1 MPWWAVGVTLLQ
13 ASRNQPTNQPT
24 AESSGGTSRLTRAEA
39 GARGPPARE
48 RCSTPP
54 DPDRRDVTRDGKRR
68 CRCAGTP
75 LQISKPTPSRIN
87 TPIPIPNPPT
97 PPNQTDESMD
107 DERKEM
113 DPSPPAAAPPPRR
126 AAAATVS
133 GTPTASRGGSSTGSS
148 CSSNSHPSAPAS
160 TGTPPSA
167 VVPWAARAG
176 DSCYYPGC
184 RKDANCACDICLASI
199 DATRDLVRAP
209 EAASARR
216 FFAGAAAAAARGRRP
231 ALFCRDRGAGAGEGS
246 ELNEPPWTPPMRSTA
261 KSRRAPGQQASGE
274 SGGGASGARGSHDWA
289 LYAATV
295 LGFLL
300 LLWVDTGLVPEAAAR
315 GFGPK
320 LSPEA
325 VARVGAEARLA
336 PGGLEHK
343 LRVLERRVGQLV
355 GGERAANCSSQ
366 DSVWRLHQNDQHV
379 FHWRCTVHKSVA
391 EEVSVWGSPL
401 RTSGLL
407 PATLSARHL
416 TLLSGEITEWS
427 DGKVWPTVR
436 ASNGSSWAYR
446 RQSASAVRLEPET
459 WVLEYQRSALFE
471 GTRLIPAAAE
481 LLASRCS
488 TMARRARR
496 RLQAKRRLFGGA
508 QANPT

>member
-1 MPWWAVGVTLLQ
+1 
-13 ASRNQPTNQPT
+13 
-24 AESSGGTSRLTRAEA
+24 
-39 GARGPPARE
+39 
-48 RCSTPP
+48 
-54 DPDRRDVTRDGKRR
+54 
-68 CRCAGTP
+68 
-75 LQISKPTPSRIN
+75 
-87 TPIPIPNPPT
+87 
-97 PPNQTDESMD
+97 MD
-107 DERKEM
+107 DEM
-113 DPSPPAAAPPPRR
+113 DPSPPAAARR
-126 AAAATVS
+126 AAAAPAVS
-133 GTPTASRGGSSTGSS
+133 GTPTASRGSSTSSS
-148 CSSNSHPSAPAS
+148 CSSNTQPSVP

-167 VVPWAARAG
+167 VVPWAAAARAAG

-184 RKDANCACDICLASI
+184 RKDANCNCEMCLASI

-216 FFAGAAAAAARGRRP
+216 FFAGAARGRRP
-231 ALFCRDRGAGAGEGS
+231 ALFCRDPGGAGEGS

-261 KSRRAPGQQASGE
+261 KSRRATGE
-274 SGGGASGARGSHDWA
+274 AAAAAAAARGGGEKGGARGSHDWA
-289 LYAATV
+289 LYAVTV

-325 VARVGAEARLA
+325 VAMVGAEARLA

-355 GGERAANCSSQ
+355 GAERAANCSSQ
-366 DSVWRLHQNDQHV
+366 DAVWRLHQNDQHV
-379 FHWRCTVHKSVA
+379 FHWRCTVYKSVA

-407 PATLSARHL
+407 PTALSTRHL

-427 DGKVWPTVR
+427 DGRLWPTVR

-446 RQSASAVRLEPET
+446 RRSAAAVRLEPET

-471 GTRLIPAAAE
+471 GTRLLPAAAE

-496 RLQAKRRLFGGA
+496 RLQAKRRFFGGV

>member
-1 MPWWAVGVTLLQ
+1 MPL
-13 ASRNQPTNQPT
+13 R
-24 AESSGGTSRLTRAEA
+24 R
-39 GARGPPARE
+39 PAAFKFR
-48 RCSTPP
+48 TP
-54 DPDRRDVTRDGKRR
+54 RRIATV
-68 CRCAGTP
+68 
-75 LQISKPTPSRIN
+75 S
-87 TPIPIPNPPT
+87 TPIPIPNLTKPT
-97 PPNQTDESMD
+97 DDESMD
-107 DERKEM
+107 DESREM
-113 DPSPPAAAPPPRR
+113 DPSPPAAAPRR
-126 AAAATVS
+126 AATAS
-133 GTPTASRGGSSTGSS
+133 GTPTASRGSSTASS
-148 CSSNSHPSAPAS
+148 CSSNSHPSAS
-160 TGTPPSA
+160 TGTPPSAA

-176 DSCYYPGC
+176 DNFYYPGC
-184 RKDANCACDICLASI
+184 RKDANCACEMCLASI

-216 FFAGAAAAAARGRRP
+216 FFAGAAAAAAAKDRRP
-231 ALFCRDRGAGAGEGS
+231 PLFFRDRGARS
-246 ELNEPPWTPPMRSTA
+246 ESDLSEPPWTPPMRSTA
-261 KSRRAPGQQASGE
+261 KSRRAVAQAAAAGA
-274 SGGGASGARGSHDWA
+274 GGARGARGARGSHDWA
-289 LYAATV
+289 LYAGTV
-295 LGFLL
+295 VGFLL
-300 LLWVDTGLVPEAAAR
+300 LLWVDTGFVPEAAAR

-343 LRVLERRVGQLV
+343 LRVLERRVGHLV
-355 GGERAANCSSQ
+355 GGERATNCSSH

-379 FHWRCTVHKSVA
+379 FHWRCTVYKSVA

-401 RTSGLL
+401 RTSGLI
-407 PATLSARHL
+407 PAALSVRHL

-427 DGKVWPTVR
+427 DGRVWPTVR

-446 RQSASAVRLEPET
+446 RQSAAAVRLEPET

-471 GTRLIPAAAE
+471 GTRLIPTAAE

-488 TMARRARR
+488 TMAQRARR

>member
-1 MPWWAVGVTLLQ
+1 
-13 ASRNQPTNQPT
+13 
-24 AESSGGTSRLTRAEA
+24 
-39 GARGPPARE
+39 
-48 RCSTPP
+48 
-54 DPDRRDVTRDGKRR
+54 
-68 CRCAGTP
+68 
-75 LQISKPTPSRIN
+75 
-87 TPIPIPNPPT
+87 
-97 PPNQTDESMD
+97 MD
-107 DERKEM
+107 DERRET
-113 DPSPPAAAPPPRR
+113 DPFPPVAAG
-126 AAAATVS
+126 
-133 GTPTASRGGSSTGSS
+133 GTPTASRGSSTASS
-148 CSSNSHPSAPAS
+148 SSSNSHPSAPAS
-160 TGTPPSA
+160 AGTPPSA

-184 RKDANCACDICLASI
+184 RKDANCACEMCLASI

-216 FFAGAAAAAARGRRP
+216 FFAGAAAASRGRRP
-231 ALFCRDRGAGAGEGS
+231 ALFCRDRGAGAGS
-246 ELNEPPWTPPMRSTA
+246 DLTEPPSTPPMRSTA
-261 KSRRAPGQQASGE
+261 KSRRPPGQA
-274 SGGGASGARGSHDWA
+274 APAARGGSHDWA

-325 VARVGAEARLA
+325 VARVGADARLA

-366 DSVWRLHQNDQHV
+366 DSVWRLLQNDQHV
-379 FHWRCTVHKSVA
+379 FRWRCTVYKSVA

-401 RTSGLL
+401 RTSGLV
-407 PATLSARHL
+407 PAALSARHL

-427 DGKVWPTVR
+427 DGRVWPTVR

-446 RQSASAVRLEPET
+446 RQSAAAVRLEPET

-496 RLQAKRRLFGGA
+496 RLQSKRRLFGGA
-508 QANPT
+508 QASPT

>member
-1 MPWWAVGVTLLQ
+1 MD
-13 ASRNQPTNQPT
+13 
-24 AESSGGTSRLTRAEA
+24 AERRETD
-39 GARGPPARE
+39 PP
-48 RCSTPP
+48 PP
-54 DPDRRDVTRDGKRR
+54 V
-68 CRCAGTP
+68 
-75 LQISKPTPSRIN
+75 
-87 TPIPIPNPPT
+87 
-97 PPNQTDESMD
+97 
-107 DERKEM
+107 
-113 DPSPPAAAPPPRR
+113 AAAAAPRR
-126 AAAATVS
+126 AAAG
-133 GTPTASRGGSSTGSS
+133 GTPTASRGSSTASS
-148 CSSNSHPSAPAS
+148 SSSNSHPSAPAS

-184 RKDANCACDICLASI
+184 RKDANCACEMCLASI

-216 FFAGAAAAAARGRRP
+216 FFAGAAAASRGRRP
-231 ALFCRDRGAGAGEGS
+231 ALFCRYRGAGAGS
-246 ELNEPPWTPPMRSTA
+246 ELTEPPSTPPMRSTA
-261 KSRRAPGQQASGE
+261 KSRRPPGQTAAAGR
-274 SGGGASGARGSHDWA
+274 GARAAGSSHDWA

-325 VARVGAEARLA
+325 VARVGADARLA

-366 DSVWRLHQNDQHV
+366 DSVWRLLQNDQQV
-379 FHWRCTVHKSVA
+379 FRWRCTVYKSVA

-407 PATLSARHL
+407 PAALSARHL

-427 DGKVWPTVR
+427 DGRVWPTVR

-446 RQSASAVRLEPET
+446 RKSAAAVRLEPET

-488 TMARRARR
+488 TMARR
-496 RLQAKRRLFGGA
+496 RLQSKRRLFGGA
-508 QANPT
+508 QASPT